1 MNLIANYSMIG
12 RNPTGLGAYANTC
25 LGISEIF
32 DCTFITSE
40 SKIASSAKIIK
51 SPSGIEIG
59 NGKLA
64 ALKRQ
69 IWSRKIRFSEDHL
82 VYSPTHHG
90 LPRQTDQIITIH
102 DLISLR
108 FPEQH
113 VAQYFYF
120 KYGVPRLL
128 QRCAAVFT
136 VSEATRQDIFEAYH
150 YPLSKIYVVP
160 NSVDVDRFRPGNVE
174 TLDPYLLMVGARYP
188 HKNVEEVISFHE
200 LWKDR
205 YRLVVTSC
213 SGSHRK
219 HLTRQIERLGLE
231 SKVTFTD
238 YLDENDLIDLYRG
251 CSALVYPSKW
261 EGFGIPPLEALAC
274 GRPVIASDIPAHREV
289 LSESGI
295 FVELGQETSWRRA
308 LSAIQ
313 NADIVASK
321 IEAGAN
327 RLAYYTK
334 RNALDALERA
344 LLSVAPSLERRSS

>member
-1 MNLIANYSMIG
+1 MKLVMNYSMLG
-12 RNPTGLGAYANTC
+12 PRSTGLGQYAKGLTDISLRFDSILMASASTDLALSNKIETPENIT
-25 LGISEIF
+25 LGAGRM
-32 DCTFITSE
+32 
-40 SKIASSAKIIK
+40 AS
-51 SPSGIEIG
+51 
-59 NGKLA
+59 
-64 ALKRQ
+64 LKRNA
-69 IWSRKIRFSEDHL
+69 WARTMTFSADHL

-90 LPRQTDQIITIH
+90 LPNQSGQIITIH
-102 DLISLR
+102 DLISLK
-108 FPEQH
+108 FPRQH
-113 VAQYFYF
+113 LPQYLFF
-120 KYGVPRLL
+120 KYLL
-128 QRCAAVFT
+128 PDFLKRCAAVFT
-136 VSEATRQDIFEAYH
+136 VSEATRKDIFETYQ
-150 YPLSKIYVVP
+150 YPLNKIHVVP

-274 GRPVIASDIPAHREV
+274 GRPVIVSDIPAHREV

-295 FVELGQETSWRRA
+295 FVELGQETSWRSA